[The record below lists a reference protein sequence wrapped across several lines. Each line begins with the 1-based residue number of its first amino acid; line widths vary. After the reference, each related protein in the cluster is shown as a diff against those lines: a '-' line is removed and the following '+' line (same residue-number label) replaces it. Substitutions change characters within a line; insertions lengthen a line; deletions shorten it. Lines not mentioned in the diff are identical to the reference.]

1 MKRRVVVAVVFSV
14 LLALT
19 AGTAMADEFSREFT
33 FATDNLKVVNMI
45 GTVEV
50 VEAEGDAFLVQVV
63 VRGADA
69 SENILEFTTLDS
81 DGDVLAI
88 GFPIKEHR
96 KYVYPELGR
105 GSKTTMHFHNEG
117 DHGKSW
123 LKKVFSGMTGTKVT
137 VQGHG
142 NGQEVWADVTI
153 SVPRRA
159 SLEIRHGV
167 GGIQANDL
175 QADLDLDIN
184 AGGIVMRGVRGDV
197 LADTGSGRVVATG
210 ILGEVNIDTGSGSVE
225 VRDCESTDIKVD
237 TGSGSV
243 VAGDLKCD
251 YLSIDTGSGSVKA
264 RHVDTNRA
272 TIDTGSGSVMLQLTR
287 MGAGKFVIDTGSGNI
302 ELVMP
307 ADTSASISADTGSGS
322 ISNDFPGADVVKKE
336 RGEMELVV
344 GDGESRVRLDAGSGS
359 ITVGRQ

>member
-1 MKRRVVVAVVFSV
+1 MKRRFVVIVVLV
-14 LLALT
+14 LLALA
-19 AGTAMADEFSREFT
+19 AGTVAAAEYSREFT

-45 GTVEV
+45 GTIDV
-50 VEAEGDAFLVQVV
+50 VETDGDAFLVQVV

-69 SENILEFTTLDS
+69 SEDILEFTTLDS

-88 GFPIKEHR
+88 GFPIKEHK
-96 KYVYPELGR
+96 KYIYPPLGR

-159 SLEIRHGV
+159 SLEVRHGV

-184 AGGIVMRGVRGDV
+184 AGGIEMRGVRGDV

-210 ILGEVNIDTGSGSVE
+210 IVGEVNIDTGSGSVE
-225 VRDCESTDIKVD
+225 VRDCEGSDIRVD
-237 TGSGSV
+237 TGSGGV
-243 VAGDLKCD
+243 VAGGLKCD
-251 YLSIDTGSGSVKA
+251 YLLIDTGSGSVKA
-264 RHVDTNRA
+264 RQVDTNRA
-272 TIDTGSGSVMLQLTR
+272 TIDTGSGSVVLQLAR
-287 MGAGKFVIDTGSGNI
+287 MGDGKFVIDTGSGNI
-302 ELVMP
+302 DLVMP
-307 ADTSASISADTGSGS
+307 ADASARISADTGSGS
-322 ISNDFPGADVVKKE
+322 ISNEFPGADVVKKE

-344 GDGESRVRLDAGSGS
+344 GDGETLVRLDAGSGS